1 MHEQRCTMHAPM
13 RALLLTGL
21 LLLAGALQAQV
32 RVKARVTDA
41 ATGEPLPYCAVVLTG
56 GGASTLTN
64 EEGWFELNARS
75 PDDTVRMATL
85 GYASVRVRVGDL
97 ALGTATV
104 RLRPSDIEL
113 RPLEVTRN
121 DRVYRLLA
129 ECGKRLR
136 KHRPYRSK
144 LYFGLGTHCAG
155 REVEM
160 VEAFYNARFDGA
172 RIEALDLKNGRIAIA
187 PVDQRYFVNLNT
199 SKAIMRL
206 DVAQANGAFPATPFQ
221 GSAKEVRRAFD
232 VTLEGVQPGEA
243 PLYRIR
249 FAPRVEDGTCF
260 SGTSWLDTAT
270 LAPRRIELHCTDC
283 HVHPF
288 RPLWEGPQLDSVQL
302 HVTKDFVSVD
312 GSPQLD
318 LVTLDYTLRYR
329 SERRNDVVHSTGVM
343 HPFDRGGAFV
353 LPLFDYDAQ
362 QDDYR
367 KITFLPYDSAFWAE
381 APQLLRT
388 EQQQRALDFLRTN
401 GQLLGHG
408 LELPRHAKF
417 FESNYAFWSAERR
430 IGIKY
435 SFPQRTYDGQG
446 VVTKYGTA
454 PDAVKVEL
462 VAQLYLAMDPVG
474 DSLRFHSA
482 TVFDG
487 FRSYWLIPGEAETDC
502 YLNLFFDLCEME
514 RRRMAERLQGVTD
527 VEVARR
533 IHAECT
539 RDMER
544 TTERYRRGTALGRDR
559 KALARWNA
567 VVNDALHLDNMKLFG
582 LEAPR

>member
-1 MHEQRCTMHAPM
+1 
-13 RALLLTGL
+13 
-21 LLLAGALQAQV
+21 LQDV
-32 RVKARVTDA
+32 LRV
-41 ATGEPLPYCAVVLTG
+41 
-56 GGASTLTN
+56 
-64 EEGWFELNARS
+64 
-75 PDDTVRMATL
+75 ATL
-85 GYASVRVRVGDL
+85 GYIPLQIVAGEIPNGGVLVLVPL
-97 ALGTATV
+97 E
-104 RLRPSDIEL
+104 IEL
-113 RPLEVTRN
+113 RPLEVSRN
-121 DRVYRLLA
+121 DRVYRILA
-129 ECGKRLR
+129 ESGKRLR
-136 KHRPYRSK
+136 KKRPYRSK

-160 VEAFYNARFDGA
+160 VEVFYNATFDGP

-187 PVDQRYFVNLNT
+187 PVDGRYFVNLNT

-206 DVAQANGAFPATPFQ
+206 DVAQDNGAFAATPFQ

-232 VTLEGVQPGEA
+232 VTLEGVQPAEV

-249 FAPRVEDGTCF
+249 FVPRMDDGTRF
-260 SGTSWLDTAT
+260 SGTAWLDTAT

-283 HVHPF
+283 SVHPF
-288 RPLWEGPQLDSVQL
+288 RPMWEGPKLDSVQL
-302 HVTKDFVSVD
+302 HVAQDFVTVD
-312 GSPQLD
+312 GAPQLD

-329 SERRNDVVHSTGVM
+329 SDRRDEVVHTTGVM
-343 HPFDRGGAFV
+343 HPFDRGGSFV

-367 KITFLPYDSAFWAE
+367 KTTFLPYDSVFWAE

-408 LELPRHAKF
+408 LDLPRHARF

-435 SFPQRTYDGQG
+435 SFPQQTYDGQG
-446 VVTKYGTA
+446 VVAKYGTA

-462 VAQLYLAMDPVG
+462 AAQLFLAIDPVG
-474 DSLRFHSA
+474 DSLRFNSA

-487 FRSYWLIPGEAETDC
+487 FRSYWLIPEEQETDC

-514 RRRMAERLQGVTD
+514 RRRMAADLHGLTD
-527 VEVARR
+527 VEEARR
-533 IHAECT
+533 VHTEHT
-539 RDMER
+539 RAMER
-544 TTERYRRGTALGRDR
+544 TTERYRRETALGRDR

-567 VVNDALHLDNMKLFG
+567 VVNDALHIDNMKLFG
-582 LEAPR
+582 LAVER